1 MTLSSPRQLM
11 DLPGQAINFFNT
23 VADSTVEIYNEFSL
37 QHELG
42 IWLRSVL
49 PVQYKVQFERN
60 IRYFG
65 IEDSSFIKKEIDIVI
80 FNPART
86 EKHAIE
92 LKFPR
97 NGQHP
102 EQMYS
107 SCKDIRFLEQLCEN
121 GFTSC
126 LFIMVADDPLF
137 YQGDASKKIYSFF
150 RASKPIHGQI
160 CKPTGSNQ
168 EQIDITGEHVI
179 RWRHIKG
186 QCKYAVIEI
195 GNS

>member
-1 MTLSSPRQLM
+1 M
-11 DLPGQAINFFNT
+11 DLPGHALNFFNT
-23 VADSTVEIYNEFSL
+23 VADETVEIYNEFSL

-49 PVQYKVQFERN
+49 PAQYKIQFERN
-60 IRYFG
+60 IRYFE
-65 IEDSSFIKKEIDIVI
+65 IEDSNFIKKEIDIAI
-80 FNPART
+80 FNSART
-86 EKHAIE
+86 EKYAIE

-126 LFIMVADDPLF
+126 LFIMVADDSLF
-137 YQGDASKKIYSFF
+137 YQGDASKNIYSFF
-150 RASKPIHGQI
+150 RACKPIHGQI
-160 CKPTGSNQ
+160 FKPTGNIP
-168 EQIDITGEHVI
+168 EQINVMGEYVI
-179 RWRHIKG
+179 RWRQIKDK
-186 QCKYAVIEI
+186 CKYALVEI
-195 GNS
+195 GNT